1 MTRVGTTGTRQSA
14 HLTLAWEIVAELPD
28 ETVLVRLTM
37 PPHDDVW
44 YAREAV
50 DGDALRGLCRC
61 EHLQPDHATHCRD
74 AARGLDKVKSE
85 RALRRIATLP
95 APEGAHHMR
104 HCATYWSARSGGACP
119 KCGQLGEVFT
129 PEVRLR
135 DPRSTTW
142 TTVETV
148 DVDVVVAFIDA
159 GLDRDDV
166 RAHGETHGIVWWKNG
181 ASRLAEITTALTARG
196 WHVVKLPATVRR
208 AS

>member
-1 MTRVGTTGTRQSA
+1 MNIGTTGTRASA

-50 DGDALRGLCRC
+50 DGDSLRSLCRC
-61 EHLQPDHATHCRD
+61 EHLQPDHATHCRE
-74 AARGLDKVKSE
+74 AVRGLDTVKHE
-85 RALRRIATLP
+85 RAQRRIAVLP
-95 APEGAHHMR
+95 APDGAHHMR

-129 PEVRLR
+129 PEVRVR

-142 TTVETV
+142 TAVETV
-148 DVDVVVAFIDA
+148 EVDVVAVFIDA

-166 RAHGETHGIVWWKNG
+166 RAFGETHGIVWWRNG
-181 ASRLAEITTALTARG
+181 ASRLAEITAALTARG
-196 WHVVKLPATVRR
+196 WNVVKLPATVRR
-208 AS
+208 VA